1 MAMAKRFS
9 LFWRTLWAAEY
20 GLAAVGA
27 GLALLMIM
35 LVTVLSVAGRY
46 VLHTDLIPGAYN
58 MIERVL
64 FPLMVFWALPLSHR
78 EGMFPK
84 LELFMGALMSNRLR
98 GVIAVLVGLVEL
110 LVYAVLMYF
119 IWLFLD
125 RAITSNRTLM
135 IGVEKWPM
143 WPVAIMMPLA
153 FGLMMIEMVRLIW
166 RDVGVVLSG
175 RPAVPDPLLNPPPDT
190 L

>member
-1 MAMAKRFS
+1 MAKQVHA
-9 LFWRTLWAAEY
+9 FWRTLWAAEY

-35 LVTVLSVAGRY
+35 VVTVLSVAGRY

-64 FPLMVFWALPLSHR
+64 FPLMVFWAVPLSHR

-84 LELFMGALMSNRLR
+84 LEVFMGALMGHRQR
-98 GVIAVLVGLVEL
+98 GMVALAVGLVEL
-110 LVYAVLMYF
+110 AVYGVLMYF
-119 IWLFLD
+119 IWLFVD
-125 RAITSNRTLM
+125 KAIASNRTLM
-135 IGVEKWPM
+135 IGVDKWPM

-153 FGLMMIEMVRLIW
+153 FGLMMVEMLRLMW
-166 RDVGVVLSG
+166 RDMRVVLTG
-175 RPAVPDPLLNPPPDT
+175 QPAEGDDLVTPPPDT

>member
-1 MAMAKRFS
+1 MAKEVHA
-9 LFWRTLWAAEY
+9 FWRGLWAAEF

-27 GLALLMIM
+27 GLSLLMIM
-35 LVTVLSVAGRY
+35 IVTVLSVAGRY

-84 LELFMGALMSNRLR
+84 LEVAMGGRMNRRQRAIVAL
-98 GVIAVLVGLVEL
+98 IVGLVEL
-110 LVYAVLMYF
+110 AVYAVLMYF
-119 IWLFLD
+119 VWLFVD
-125 RAITSNRTLM
+125 KAIESNRTLM

-153 FGLMMIEMVRLIW
+153 FGLMMIEMARLVW
-166 RDVGVVLSG
+166 RDVNLILG
-175 RPAVPDPLLNPPPDT
+175 RNAPADQPAATPPDT

>member
-1 MAMAKRFS
+1 MKKQAHAV
-9 LFWRTLWAAEY
+9 WRWLWAAEY

-27 GLALLMIM
+27 GTALMAIM
-35 LVTVLSVAGRY
+35 LITMLSVMGRY
-46 VLHTDLIPGAYN
+46 VFHTDLIPGAYN

-84 LELFMGALMSNRLR
+84 LESFVGGMVGNRSRAALAVVV
-98 GVIAVLVGLVEL
+98 GVVEL
-110 LVYAVLMYF
+110 VVYLVLMYF
-119 IWLFLD
+119 VWIFLD
-125 RAITSNRTLM
+125 RAITSNRTVM

-153 FGLMMIEMVRLIW
+153 FGLMMIEMTRLIW
-166 RDVGVVLSG
+166 RDVQAVITG
-175 RPAVPDPLLNPPPDT
+175 RPTEPDHLLSPPPDT

>member
-1 MAMAKRFS
+1 MARRIPA
-9 LFWRTLWAAEY
+9 FWRTLWAAEY

-27 GLALLMIM
+27 GAALTMIM

-58 MIERVL
+58 LVERVL

-78 EGMFPK
+78 ENMFPK
-84 LELFMGALMSNRLR
+84 LELLMGSRMSYRTR
-98 GVIAVLVGLVEL
+98 GAIAVLVGLVEL
-110 LVYAVLMYF
+110 LVYAVLLYF

-135 IGVEKWPM
+135 IGVDKWPM

-166 RDVGVVLSG
+166 RDMGVVRSG
-175 RPAVPDPLLNPPPDT
+175 RPAPSDQMLTEHSDAL
-190 L
+190 